1 MPNLYRFESN
11 LSNLL
16 DSIPED
22 SIVSRTIHN
31 DEQIKIILFGF
42 APNQELS
49 EHTASM
55 PAIIEI
61 LYGEFQIQLGED
73 LIEAEA
79 GAWIHM
85 PANLTHSLV
94 AKSKAKMLLT
104 LLKVKTE

>member
-1 MPNLYRFESN
+1 MPDLYRFESN

-31 DEQIKIILFGF
+31 DDQIKIILFGF

-61 LYGEFQIQLGED
+61 LSGEFQIQLGED

-94 AKSKAKMLLT
+94 AKSNAKMLLT